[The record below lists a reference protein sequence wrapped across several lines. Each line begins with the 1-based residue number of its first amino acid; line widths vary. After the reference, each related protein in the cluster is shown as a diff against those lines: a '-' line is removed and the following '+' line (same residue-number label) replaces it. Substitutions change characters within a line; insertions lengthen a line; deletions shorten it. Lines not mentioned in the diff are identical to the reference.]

1 MALDKL
7 EVAYLKTLES
17 NLKMAQESAKHY
29 KDKVAPLEETIKLLI
44 AENTRLR
51 KEKTNPLQK
60 TDISQLSI
68 YGGIDNEP
76 DDDNDSWQYPDDD
89 DYDDSIN
96 WGHDSDDENEP
107 AGVGW

>member
-60 TDISQLSI
+60 TDISELSI

-76 DDDNDSWQYPDDD
+76 DD